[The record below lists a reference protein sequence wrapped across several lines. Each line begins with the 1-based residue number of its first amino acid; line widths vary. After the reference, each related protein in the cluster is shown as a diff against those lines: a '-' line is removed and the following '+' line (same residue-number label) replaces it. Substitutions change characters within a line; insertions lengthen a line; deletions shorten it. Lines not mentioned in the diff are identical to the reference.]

1 MERKLIILEIKKM
14 ILINNKIETL
24 TKSNKRNNNE
34 AKIYQDSC
42 INLFSTDEKED
53 LLDREKQGPN
63 FGERDIYDRWKC
75 HSFSTKFK
83 VLLKLLTLN
92 FTATSVV
99 SKT

>member
-1 MERKLIILEIKKM
+1 M
-14 ILINNKIETL
+14 ILINYKIETL

-53 LLDREKQGPN
+53 LLDREEHGPN

-75 HSFSTKFK
+75 YSFSTKIK

-92 FTATSVV
+92 FRATSVV